1 MINHRS
7 FRDEHELSLL
17 PAYEPTAEVV
27 PVAAVYGANASGK
40 SNLLSGLRFMAA
52 AVTRSFGDWPA
63 AGGVPRRPFRLDPAA
78 RAKPSGFVVELISG
92 GVPYT
97 YGFTVDD
104 VRVREEWLYS
114 YPEGRKRKLFER
126 NGDTVRFGSTVP
138 ELRGKL
144 AVLEELTR
152 PNALFLSLAAQSNI
166 TPLLPVH
173 RWFAQHLTFRL
184 TEAPAGTAA
193 QVKRFLRTHPQ
204 RRDQLVDLLRAA
216 DLGISGIAEDP
227 LDEQAEHAAWDAAAE
242 TEVAL
247 AAFVKARSARPAGD
261 DAAYRNLAIALAD
274 AQHRQAELWEL
285 RELHH
290 RTRNRLQ
297 LTHGELG
304 EVFDL
309 EEESAGTRSW
319 LALLPTVL
327 VALAEGTTLVVD
339 EIDTSLHPRLTARL
353 VSLFQDLRTNPR
365 QAQLIFT
372 THDTSLLGTM
382 LGEEVLRRDQVWF
395 VQKDSEGAS
404 TLYPLTDFHPR
415 KDENTERR
423 YLGGSYGAV
432 PVLSEQDFIDAVLPA
447 SQ

>member
-63 AGGVPRRPFRLDPAA
+63 EGGVPRRPFRLDPAA

-104 VRVREEWLYS
+104 VRVCEEWLYS

-144 AVLEELTR
+144 EVLEALTR

-166 TPLLPVH
+166 TALLPVH

-184 TEAPAGTAA
+184 AEAPAGTAV
-193 QVKRFLRTHPQ
+193 QVKRFLRTHPE

-227 LDEQAEHAAWDAAAE
+227 LDEKVENAARDAADEAEAAMAAYARSTYSEDHDAAARAA
-242 TEVAL
+242 VAL
-247 AAFVKARSARPAGD
+247 VDAR
-261 DAAYRNLAIALAD
+261 
-274 AQHRQAELWEL
+274 HRREEL
-285 RELHH
+285 REVHH
-290 RTRNRLQ
+290 RRQNRLQ

-395 VQKDSEGAS
+395 VQKDPRGAS